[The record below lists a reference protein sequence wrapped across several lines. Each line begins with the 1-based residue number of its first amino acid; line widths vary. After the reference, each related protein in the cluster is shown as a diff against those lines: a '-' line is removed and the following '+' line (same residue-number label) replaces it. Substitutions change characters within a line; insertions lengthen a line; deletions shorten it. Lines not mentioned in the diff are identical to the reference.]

1 MPVIKSK
8 ETSMYY
14 YKVVGD
20 DMSGDRILDGDI
32 VLIDQQNG
40 EGPNDILLLMV
51 LPQRSLLLRRVER
64 EGTECVLI
72 PSNNMVEKEH
82 IGFKDFWIMGKVVE
96 VRIAV

>member
-40 EGPNDILLLMV
+40 AHPNDIVLLML
-51 LPQRSLLLRRVER
+51 LPQCCLLLRRVRR
-64 EGTECVLI
+64 EGTTCILT
-72 PSNNMVEKEH
+72 PSNPEVKSEYRALADV
-82 IGFKDFWIMGKVVE
+82 IIMGRVIE
-96 VRIAV
+96 VKIAV